1 MSMLLTWLR
10 LRPVWV
16 SLLGAVLTLLA
27 YLTWPMLTGDAR
39 RGGLWIVIGV
49 LVLWALIEWFLYAG
63 RYARDRLSR
72 RGQLRIQ
79 LDGAFRNLVRES
91 ALAGATL
98 RSDAAVGLPW
108 LLLIGSAGSGKTRLL
123 ERSGF
128 RRIASCGPNEQPGL
142 CTMWLLQ
149 DVSSPSV
156 CIELAGSALADAES
170 CAQIY
175 AWLRARRGAP
185 DAILLQVSL
194 DDLWGTNAENAAATA
209 IQLTPLLRTAL
220 SAFPDAELPVHVVV
234 GKFDRAEG
242 MNSFFP
248 AVERPPWGFRIDR
261 PLHSGLP
268 RELIEERLQGLIE
281 ALWLR
286 LNTALTE
293 AQGRADVEALLDF
306 PREVERQAGN
316 IGAFLS
322 KLCEQFTPD
331 TRARLLEVYL
341 TSAGVYGGGIHEA
354 ARHQR
359 IPGNGPRASLAV
371 DGARQ
376 HHFVQGA
383 VVRIIGQV
391 DTGSTA
397 RAPRQSL
404 AVWSAAICCVLAVA
418 GMSRWFYVKRV
429 PLIRLKEGVL
439 AVDERSKKLTE
450 IREHVDIEP
459 GINGLRENIDTF
471 LSRDDQLGLAIQQLA
486 PLAKQARLT
495 KSTAELL
502 GKLRSS
508 TDGLRQCES
517 AARLLAPLVRFTSL
531 DQGRRPQPLY
541 DRMLRFSQQD
551 SGKRKAQPASARI
564 ELTNRN
570 ALSEWLESVYALV
583 MIQRGSA
590 ECRTPERLKEAPEAL
605 ARYITSL
612 WLPGTSFGSGNGPC
626 GGTKGSAATV
636 EPLCNRLYDVFGRYL
651 SDPESCKGLPRLV
664 NESQL
669 GESLQLLAR
678 YADPTN
684 PGIDKLDVYG
694 GIVWILRSLEVSGL
708 DQIKVAPLSLKF
720 FSAPALAATEN
731 SRAGCNRVMRASVG
745 RSGRLSCLLRSD
757 TISSNLGVHQR
768 LRMATYYAQHNATT
782 WSDFLVGVRRRQRPE
797 TPGANKL
804 YELATDSQNLQADL
818 PLLFRYLG
826 TAELTTTDRPDELC
840 SEAVRPFAPF
850 RWATDQ
856 EDESAGK
863 ATAPQELIRAWTEQY
878 VRNLTQLREQL
889 TALSQPAPQPPQ
901 QAVKSVRAALD
912 TLRQVWLG
920 RQQWLRELR
929 PLIKPPLRTD
939 GLDRLED
946 ALREF
951 EEDVAGALLKRAS
964 QTVSCRIR
972 QMQNE
977 LTASPPSGPADAGQQ
992 TTQVSQTLRQ
1002 QLGELRSQYFD
1013 LFAESPQQC
1022 AMRSFDERGQ
1032 RRAPMAEACVAAR
1045 SLLSQLGSGQPQ
1057 PVAERRYAPPSL
1069 IPTPALRPCAGT
1081 PIGSVTLD
1089 LPEAGKRYRCNVSGA
1104 RCSEDGPPQGQGVTV
1119 RLERTDGTTLVQLS
1133 RGSLRELLATPSRS
1147 SARGERTEADP
1158 WHRGGTVRRF
1168 SAELSLAARCAD
1180 PGLAL
1185 RMYFDEDFVQ
1195 RHLGGHREP
1204 EFLKPSF
1211 LDAVLSKLEACP

>member
-1 MSMLLTWLR
+1 MSGLTWLR

-16 SLLGAVLTLLA
+16 SLLGVVLTLVA
-27 YLTWPMLTGDAR
+27 YLSWPLLTGDVKR
-39 RGGLWIVIGV
+39 SGLWIVIGV
-49 LVLWALIEWFLYAG
+49 LVLWALIEWFLYVG

-79 LDGAFRNLVRES
+79 LEGAFRHLVRES

-108 LLLIGSAGSGKTRLL
+108 ILLIGSSGSGKTRLL
-123 ERSGF
+123 ERAGF
-128 RRIASCGPNEQPGL
+128 RRIASCGPTEQPSL

-170 CAQIY
+170 CSQIY

-194 DDLWGTNAENAAATA
+194 DDLWGSNPENATAMA
-209 IQLTPLLRTAL
+209 IQLTPLLRGAL
-220 SAFPDAELPVHVVV
+220 SAFPDADLPVHVLVS
-234 GKFDRAEG
+234 KFDHAEG

-248 AVERPPWGFRIDR
+248 AAERTPWGFRIDR
-261 PLHSGLP
+261 PLHTGLA
-268 RELIEERLQGLIE
+268 RELIEERLRGLTE

-286 LNTALTE
+286 LNAVLTE
-293 AQGRADVEALLDF
+293 TPGRADFEALLDF
-306 PREVERQAGN
+306 PRELERQTGN
-316 IGAFLS
+316 IGAFLG
-322 KLCEQFTPD
+322 KLCEQFTAD

-341 TSAGVYGGGIHEA
+341 TSAGAYGGAIHEA

-359 IPGNGPRASLAV
+359 IPGSGKRPGLV
-371 DGARQ
+371 TDGARQ

-383 VVRIIGQV
+383 VVRIISQV
-391 DTGSTA
+391 DTGATT
-397 RAPRQSL
+397 RAPRQTI
-404 AVWSAAICCVLAVA
+404 AVWSAAICCVLLVA

-429 PLIRLKEGVL
+429 PLLRLKEGVL
-439 AVDERSKKLTE
+439 AVDRRSKDLTE
-450 IREHVDIEP
+450 IRERLDIEP
-459 GINGLRENIDTF
+459 GINGLRENIDAF
-471 LSRDDQLGLAIQQLA
+471 LSRDDQLGLASQQLA
-486 PLAKQARLT
+486 QLTQQARLA
-495 KSTAELL
+495 KSTEDLL

-517 AARLLAPLVRFTSL
+517 AARLLAPLVRFTSV

-551 SGKRKAQPASARI
+551 AGKRKAQPASGRI

-590 ECRTPERLKEAPEAL
+590 ECRTPERLKEAPAAL

-612 WLPGTSFGSGNGPC
+612 WLPGTSFGPGNGPC
-626 GGTKGSAATV
+626 GGTKGSTTA
-636 EPLCNRLYDVFGRYL
+636 EPLCSRLHDTFGRYL
-651 SDPESCKGLPRLV
+651 SDTESCKGLPRLV
-664 NESQL
+664 NEGQL

-678 YADPTN
+678 YADPAS

-720 FSAPALAATEN
+720 FSPPSLASTEY
-731 SRAGCNRVMRASVG
+731 SRAACNRVMRASGG

-757 TISSNLGVHQR
+757 TISSNLGAHQR
-768 LRMATYYAQHNATT
+768 QRMATYYAQNNAAT
-782 WSDFLVGVRRRQRPE
+782 WSDLLAGVRRRQRPD

-826 TAELTTTDRPDELC
+826 TAELSPAERPDDLC
-840 SEAVRPFAPF
+840 SDAVRPFAPF

-856 EDESAGK
+856 EDENAGK
-863 ATAPQELIRAWTEQY
+863 ATAPPDLIRAWTEQY
-878 VRNLTQLREQL
+878 VRNLAQLKEQL

-901 QAVKSVRAALD
+901 QAVRSVRTALD
-912 TLRQVWLG
+912 TLRQLWSG

-929 PLIKPPLRTD
+929 PLLKPPLRVEAV
-939 GLDRLED
+939 DRLED
-946 ALREF
+946 TLREF
-951 EEDVAGALLKRAS
+951 EEDVAGALLKKAS

-972 QMQNE
+972 QMQTE
-977 LTASPPSGPADAGQQ
+977 LAAAPPSSPADAGQQ
-992 TTQVSQTLRQ
+992 TTQAAQALRQ

-1013 LFAESPQQC
+1013 LFAENPQQC

-1032 RRAPMAEACVAAR
+1032 RRAPLAEACMAAR
-1045 SLLSQLGSGQPQ
+1045 ALLSQLGSGQPQ
-1057 PVAERRYAPPSL
+1057 PVAERRYVPPSL
-1069 IPTPALRPCAGT
+1069 IPTPSLRPCAGT

-1104 RCSEDGPPQGQGVTV
+1104 RCSEDGPAQGQGVTV
-1119 RLERTDGTTLVQLS
+1119 RLERTDGTTLVQLA
-1133 RGSLRELLATPSRS
+1133 RGSLRELLATPSRT

-1158 WHRGGTVRRF
+1158 WHRGGTVRRY
-1168 SAELSLAARCAD
+1168 SAELPLASRCAD
-1180 PGLAL
+1180 PGLSL

-1195 RHLGGHREP
+1195 RQLGGHREP

-1211 LDAVLSKLEACP
+1211 LDSVLSKLEACP